1 MFGLHSGA
9 SELGTSYWDFLS
21 LVSGALMVS
30 LLIFGAVGTSGTIPR
45 IVSEKNYCRRCRMM
59 IERFILDS
67 SILLLMSSI

>member
-45 IVSEKNYCRRCRMM
+45 IVSEENYCGRCRMM
-59 IERFILDS
+59 I
-67 SILLLMSSI
+67 